1 MALQAPPFQAMKSL
15 KRDVSCAIF
24 ALVFL
29 PLTTHA
35 EASHNDGRRWRGH
48 HVVLETTVRR

>member
-15 KRDVSCAIF
+15 KLDVSCAIF

-35 EASHNDGRRWRGH
+35 EP
-48 HVVLETTVRR
+48 LTTMDDVGAAIMSCS